1 MELNTLRAGTFKA
14 RVLVLED
21 DDFTRT
27 MLSENLRSTG
37 FIVESAA
44 NVSQA
49 LDLLLQ
55 FEPNAVLVDLNLGSG
70 PNGSDFLIRVDR
82 DFPWIGQVALSS
94 HASPE
99 LATGVS
105 GRLPQS
111 TIYLVKSE
119 LESTSLLRKSIEK
132 SIESA
137 DNSKQTVSLSTE
149 NTITLTPNQA
159 EILWLMAQGLSNAG
173 IAEHRRTTLRAAEA
187 LVQRTVHALGIES
200 DSLTNSR
207 VRAVSLWHQ
216 GKIVVR

>member
-1 MELNTLRAGTFKA
+1 MELNTLRAGTFKS

-82 DFPWIGQVALSS
+82 DFPWIGQLHS
-94 HASPE
+94 HHTPH
-99 LATGVS
+99 
-105 GRLPQS
+105 QS
-111 TIYLVKSE
+111 
-119 LESTSLLRKSIEK
+119 
-132 SIESA
+132 
-137 DNSKQTVSLSTE
+137 
-149 NTITLTPNQA
+149 
-159 EILWLMAQGLSNAG
+159 
-173 IAEHRRTTLRAAEA
+173 
-187 LVQRTVHALGIES
+187 
-200 DSLTNSR
+200 
-207 VRAVSLWHQ
+207 
-216 GKIVVR
+216 